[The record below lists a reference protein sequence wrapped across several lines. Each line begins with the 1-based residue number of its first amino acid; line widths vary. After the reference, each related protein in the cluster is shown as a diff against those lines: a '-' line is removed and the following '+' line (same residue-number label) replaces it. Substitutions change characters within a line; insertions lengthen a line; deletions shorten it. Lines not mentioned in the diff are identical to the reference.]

1 MNNVQVYRHLK
12 PNGETFYI
20 GIGKDN
26 RPYQKK
32 SRSKF
37 WRDVVKKYPNYEV
50 QVLKSD
56 LSREDAC
63 ELEQIL
69 ISYYGRKDLGK
80 GSLVNLTDGGD
91 GLINM
96 SQHIKDKISKA
107 KKGKKGWN
115 KGIPMSEETKLKM
128 SNSRKGVTPWNKGK
142 KRTEETR
149 RKISESAI
157 NRYKNAENNPF
168 YGKKHSDE
176 TIERL
181 RKTNTKRLVKVD
193 GSDWMTVREMV
204 NFIGKSKSLI
214 NGYIAGR
221 NKNKKLSELNL
232 QVKNIK
238 NRF

>member
-1 MNNVQVYRHLK
+1 MNNVKVYRHLK

-20 GIGKDN
+20 GIGTDN

-37 WRDVVKKYPNYEV
+37 WKDIVKKYPNYEV

-56 LSREDAC
+56 LNWKDAC

-69 ISYYGRKDLGK
+69 ISYYGRRDLGE
-80 GSLVNLTDGGD
+80 GTLVNLTDGGE
-91 GLINM
+91 GSSNL

-107 KKGKKGWN
+107 NKGMTAWN
-115 KGIPMSEETKLKM
+115 KGIPMSEEAKLKL
-128 SNSRKGVTPWNKGK
+128 SNSKKGSIPWNKGK

-157 NRYKNAENNPF
+157 NRYKNPENNPF

-176 TIERL
+176 TVEHL
-181 RKTNTKRLVKVD
+181 RKVNTKRLVKVD

-204 NFIGKSKSLI
+204 SFIGKSKSLI
-214 NGYIAGR
+214 NNYLAGR
-221 NKNKKLSELNL
+221 SKNKTLSELNL
-232 QVKNIK
+232 QVKNIE
-238 NRF
+238 